1 MDDFTGTACE
11 EIGGGAPATHL
22 PPNPC
27 AACGARTM
35 CLGHALT
42 TQAAFGIPLIA
53 RRRLRA
59 GEAVYRAGEDF
70 HSAYAV
76 RSGTFKTAVPY
87 GEDREQV
94 TAFHL
99 QGDLMGLDGL
109 AVGEHAA
116 SAYALEDAE
125 VCCLPYSLISDTA
138 RDARELHQALWSR
151 LAVEMLRE
159 QELATLLATTR
170 AEARVAAFLLYVAG
184 RMKARGYSSREF
196 YLRMSRADIGSYLGI
211 TVETVSR
218 ALSAFAEQGLIYVHK
233 KHIRIL
239 DAEGLAREGPE
250 AMTLR
255 VFEAQA

>member
-1 MDDFTGTACE
+1 MDDYTGAAPE
-11 EIGGGAPATHL
+11 SAVGGEPAMHL

-27 AACGARTM
+27 TSCGARAM

-42 TQAAFGIPLIA
+42 TRAEFGMPLIA
-53 RRRLRA
+53 RKRVRSGEAVFRA
-59 GEAVYRAGEDF
+59 GEPF

-76 RSGTFKTAVPY
+76 RTGMFKTAVPF

-99 QGDLMGLDGL
+99 QGELMGLDGL
-109 AVGEHAA
+109 AMGEHVG

-125 VCCLPYSLISDTA
+125 VCCLPYTLISDAA
-138 RDARELHQALWSR
+138 RDARDLRQELWSR

-218 ALSAFAEQGLIYVHK
+218 SLSAFAEQGLIYVQK

-239 DAEGLAREGPE
+239 DAEGLAREGPD

-255 VFEAQA
+255 VFESQP